1 MIGKCNCAGWLIL
14 RIPWFYSMFYSEL
27 KKNYARMSLVW
38 DFELNA
44 DYVLNISFLV
54 KEIKV

>member
-14 RIPWFYSMFYSEL
+14 RIPGFYSMFYSEL
-27 KKNYARMSLVW
+27 KKNDARMSLVW